1 MMRLP
6 HSSVHLDRLVGIASV
21 DLSRPM
27 FAIRELRRAS
37 ANSDFAVYVFC
48 PGCGTYLPMTGGFTH
63 SMQSVWSLMYRF
75 AYRSATRDPLGH
87 PSPAGQ
93 FRTSTTWPWSSRIC
107 VSSRDTLDSPGLQK

>member
-6 HSSVHLDRLVGIASV
+6 HSSVHPDRLVGIASV

-75 AYRSATRDPLGH
+75 AYRSATRDPLGRSWAPAVVGAHQHASKLRSH
-87 PSPAGQ
+87 PSAARHELHAVG
-93 FRTSTTWPWSSRIC
+93 
-107 VSSRDTLDSPGLQK
+107 

>member
-6 HSSVHLDRLVGIASV
+6 HSSVHPDRLVGIASV

-63 SMQSVWSLMYRF
+63 SMQSVWSLITVLPKGRPHGTPW
-75 AYRSATRDPLGH
+75 AEAGLRPWWERISTR
-87 PSPAGQ
+87 PS
-93 FRTSTTWPWSSRIC
+93 FVRTQVPPRHESHA
-107 VSSRDTLDSPGLQK
+107 VG